1 MFRWLLLFILVVP
14 ACEIGIFVWAGGII
28 GPWWVIA
35 LIILTGVLGAY
46 LAKMQGIETL
56 TRARASLSYG
66 QIPQEEIMDG
76 ICILVGAV
84 VLLTPGFITDAIGF
98 LLLFPVTRRP
108 IKIWMMQM
116 IRKMLDRGTIT
127 IIR

>member
-35 LIILTGVLGAY
+35 LIILTGILGAY
-46 LAKMQGIETL
+46 LAKVQGIETL

-66 QIPQEEIMDG
+66 QIPQEEIIDG

-108 IKIWMMQM
+108 IKIWMKQI

>member
-14 ACEIGIFVWAGGII
+14 ACEIGIFVWAGGIV

-56 TRARASLSYG
+56 TRARTSLSYG
-66 QIPQEEIMDG
+66 QIPQEEIIDG

-108 IKIWMMQM
+108 IKIWMKNV